1 MARHALFE
9 TGITRL
15 GTKEKRF
22 YYRYPD
28 SSSTVREGKAALRRK
43 YLRIESDT
51 MIFEYTGV

>member
-9 TGITRL
+9 TGIRRL
-15 GTKEKRF
+15 RTKEKGF

-28 SSSTVREGKAALRRK
+28 SSRTVREGKATLRRK
-43 YLRIESDT
+43 HLRIESDT